1 MHRKFVRMKLLFKAL
16 FTYFVEVVITV
27 AVGFL
32 VPRMRNEDGM
42 YQVEH
47 FGSWMMCA
55 CCAICIQLY
64 YQPMMGD
71 DLQRLR
77 FLYMHQ
83 DKFEQTF
90 IPFLINTG
98 TLFMNVTLQVL
109 SFYCTFVF
117 QATDCIWA
125 VMTYASLLTI
135 PYINWLQYEAI
146 EANHEI
152 KKRFVDAEMCLPCE
166 RSIELADD
174 LPTDLKLSMRQ
185 KAELQCVRVMTAF
198 YHTFV
203 FYFMPLFF
211 MWFFTVWNST
221 PGEIFDPEG

>member
-1 MHRKFVRMKLLFKAL
+1 
-16 FTYFVEVVITV
+16 
-27 AVGFL
+27 
-32 VPRMRNEDGM
+32 
-42 YQVEH
+42 
-47 FGSWMMCA
+47 
-55 CCAICIQLY
+55 
-64 YQPMMGD
+64 MMGD

-135 PYINWLQYEAI
+135 PYINWL
-146 EANHEI
+146 
-152 KKRFVDAEMCLPCE
+152 
-166 RSIELADD
+166 
-174 LPTDLKLSMRQ
+174 
-185 KAELQCVRVMTAF
+185 
-198 YHTFV
+198 
-203 FYFMPLFF
+203 
-211 MWFFTVWNST
+211 
-221 PGEIFDPEG
+221 